1 MVPPS
6 LPGKLRLLVKIS
18 SETRP
23 IDTPPFFLDEDSRET
38 QDLFRVMNLRNRL
51 MHHEE
56 GIAMGTLAEL
66 GAQLAFVDR
75 RWVLDISPPMPVDP
89 WTTITMDD
97 AHFIVQAAESFFGE
111 LQTAGAGSDRPLV
124 FLRRMR

>member
-1 MVPPS
+1 MPPS

-38 QDLFRVMNLRNRL
+38 KDLFRVISLRNRL

-56 GIAMGTLAEL
+56 GIAMGTLTDL
-66 GAQLAFVDR
+66 GAQLAFLDR
-75 RWVLDISPPMPVDP
+75 RWVLDISPPMPVDH

-97 AHFIVQAAESFFGE
+97 ARSIVQAAETFFDE
-111 LQTAGAGSDRPLV
+111 LQTVSGGADRPLV